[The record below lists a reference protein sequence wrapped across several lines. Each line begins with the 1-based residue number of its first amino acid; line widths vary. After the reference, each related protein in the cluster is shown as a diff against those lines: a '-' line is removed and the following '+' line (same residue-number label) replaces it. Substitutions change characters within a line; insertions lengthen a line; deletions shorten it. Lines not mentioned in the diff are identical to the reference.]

1 MRLSIII
8 VNYNVRYFLEQCLH
22 SVYNALPGIE
32 AEVFVVDN
40 NSTDGSVAM
49 VQEQFKQ
56 VKLIANKD
64 NPGFA
69 KANNQAI
76 RLAKGEYILLLN
88 PDTVVQE
95 NTFSASLEFMDAHA
109 QAGALGIKMIDGQ
122 GHYLPESK
130 RGLPTPWVAFY
141 KIFGFTSFF
150 PRSKK
155 FARYYLGHL
164 SENENQEIEIL
175 AGAYMLMR
183 QTALTKV
190 GLLDEDYF
198 MYGEDIDLSYRIS
211 QGGFKNYYLAQS
223 SIIHYKGESTKKGSL
238 NYVFVFYRA
247 MVIFAQKHFSAS
259 YASLFSFF
267 INFAIYLRA
276 AISVLNRLFKQ
287 MAAPLFDAAWLAA
300 GLFYIKDY
308 WEDNHRFIQGGEY
321 PPELV
326 LMAFPAYIL
335 LWLLGLFLSG
345 GYDKP
350 TKATQIFKGVLY
362 GSIAILVGYSLL
374 PESLRFSRAIIILGA
389 FWAALI
395 LPFWRFAFQ
404 RMFKLPLFT
413 TTNENKRVLVVGD
426 VNELQRVKR
435 LMADSGAPNI
445 FTGFVNTSTEPVSN
459 SLGALNNLP
468 ELCRVFSI
476 TELIFCGANLNAA
489 EIFEQLEKLKNQN
502 LDIKIAPK
510 QCDFIIGSNSVNTQ
524 GNWYAA
530 QFNAISTPAN
540 KRGKRLLDLGTALF
554 ALLLSPA
561 FALLQKKPGT
571 FLKNT
576 LLVFLGKKSWV
587 GYHPQKQKKNL
598 PKLKPGVLKTSA
610 NLSAETLGAN
620 AIEKL
625 NLLYAKNYRLTTDVR
640 LLLRHWRKLG
650 D

>member
-8 VNYNVRYFLEQCLH
+8 VNYNVRYFLEQCLK
-22 SVYNALPGIE
+22 SVFTALQNIE

-40 NSTDGSVAM
+40 HSVDGSVEM
-49 VQEQFKQ
+49 VQEKFKQ
-56 VKLIANKD
+56 VKLIVNKD

-69 KANNQAI
+69 KANNQAM
-76 RLAKGEYILLLN
+76 RLAQGEYILLLN

-95 NTFSASLEFMDAHA
+95 NTFNTSLNFMDARST
-109 QAGALGIKMIDGQ
+109 AGALGIKMIDGK

-141 KIFGFTSFF
+141 KIFGLTRFF

-164 SENENQEIEIL
+164 SENKNQEIEIL
-175 AGAYMLMR
+175 AGAYMLLR
-183 QTALTKV
+183 KTALDKV

-198 MYGEDIDLSYRIS
+198 MYGEDIDLSYRIT
-211 QGGFKNYYLAQS
+211 QGGFKNYYLADS

-238 NYVFVFYRA
+238 NYVFVFYKA
-247 MVIFAQKHFSAS
+247 MVIFAQKHFSAR
-259 YASLFSFF
+259 YASLFSLL

-287 MAAPLFDAAWLAA
+287 IAAPLFDAAWLAA

-321 PPELV
+321 PSELV
-326 LMAFPAYIL
+326 LIAFPAYIL

-350 TKATQIFKGVLY
+350 TKASQIFKGVLY

-404 RMFKLPLFT
+404 RFFKLPLFNS
-413 TTNENKRVLVVGD
+413 TNENKRVLVVGD
-426 VNELQRVKR
+426 VKELERVKR

-445 FTGFVNTSTEPVSN
+445 FTGFVNTNAKPAPN
-459 SLGALNNLP
+459 SLGTLNNLP
-468 ELCRVFSI
+468 ELCRVFSF
-476 TELIFCGANLNAA
+476 TELIFCGANLSAT
-489 EIFEQLEKLKNQN
+489 EIFEQMERLKNQN
-502 LDIKIAPK
+502 LEIKIAPN
-510 QCDFIIGSNSVNTQ
+510 QCNFIIGSNSINTQ
-524 GNWYAA
+524 GNWYVA
-530 QFNAISTPAN
+530 QFNGISTAAN
-540 KRGKRLLDLGTALF
+540 KRGKRLLDLGTALL
-554 ALLLSPA
+554 ALFLSPVL
-561 FALLQKKPGT
+561 ALLQKKPGT
-571 FLKNT
+571 FLKNS
-576 LLVFLGKKSWV
+576 LLVLSGKKSWV
-587 GYHPQKQKKNL
+587 GYHPQKQGENL

-610 NLSAETLGAN
+610 NLSTQTLNCA

-625 NLLYAKNYRLTTDVR
+625 NLLYAKNYRLKLDVA
-640 LLLRHWRKLG
+640 LLLKHWRKLG
-650 D
+650 S